1 MDILKK
7 LMTLADGQVLYKDL
21 RKRISETSVA
31 IIDDESGQGD
41 TDKVWSAD
49 KTYNE
54 LSSKIN
60 EPSEEGTNGQ
70 VLSTDGEGGR
80 SWTTVDISNKADK
93 ENTILDTTLSRGRS
107 GNTGT
112 GSFAFGSSVI
122 ASGEYSHAEGI
133 GDTGR
138 GALGKADHAE
148 GYQTRA
154 NSGSGSSAYGAH
166 AEGHRAS
173 ATADGAHAE
182 GTSTTASAEGAH
194 AEGGTTTASAQYSHA
209 EGMATTASGKYSHAE
224 GYVTKATATA
234 AHAEGYT
241 TTASGTY
248 SHAEGMGTVA
258 NHAYQHAFGSY
269 NIADPSTAS
278 ASNRGNY
285 IEIVGKGSASSAK
298 KNARTLDWNGN
309 ERLSGD
315 VYVGCNDDSSGGT
328 KLAKITDIPSIPI
341 DDTAGSGDTDK
352 IWSADKIV
360 SELSDKADSSD
371 IPDISG
377 KLDAPSVAGT
387 TGQFLSLN
395 TFGNPIWKDNT
406 NVISVTVPVMA
417 NSGDTPRYANV
428 GVNLVRNRL
437 SDKSNVIGYNSATEK
452 YYTSLS
458 YTLNS
463 SNVAISI
470 MILPGAP
477 SGSITLFITDVN
489 PE

>member
-1 MDILKK
+1 MSYNVHNFQNGGVINAGPINEMDQQIFNNTVDIEAK
-7 LMTLADGQVLYKDL
+7 LDSPAVAGTSGQVL
-21 RKRISETSVA
+21 S
-31 IIDDESGQGD
+31 IDDNSNVVWAPPQVFDDTAGAGD
-41 TDKVWSAD
+41 TDKSWSAD
-49 KTYNE
+49 KLVTE
-54 LSSKIN
+54 F
-60 EPSEEGTNGQ
+60 G
-70 VLSTDGEGGR
+70 
-80 SWTTVDISNKADK
+80 NKANKSD
-93 ENTILDTTLSRGRS
+93 TILDTTLSRGRAS
-107 GNTGT
+107 NTTVGT
-112 GSFAFGSSVI
+112 GSFAFGSSII

-209 EGMATTASGKYSHAE
+209 EGAATTASGKYSHAE
-224 GYVTKATATA
+224 GYVTNATATA
-234 AHAEGYT
+234 AHAEGYS

-278 ASNRGNY
+278 VSNRGNY

-315 VYVGCNDDSSGGT
+315 VYVGCNDDSSGGYKLVSAADVAT
-328 KLAKITDIPSIPI
+328 TTSCKAGTSGTAPVVPNVQHAAAFYGLAKA
-341 DDTAGSGDTDK
+341 AGDSTQ
-352 IWSADKIV
+352 SA
-360 SELSDKADSSD
+360 SSN
-371 IPDISG
+371 
-377 KLDAPSVAGT
+377 AVGT
-387 TGQFLSLN
+387 
-395 TFGNPIWKDNT
+395 
-406 NVISVTVPVMA
+406 
-417 NSGDTPRYANV
+417 
-428 GVNLVRNRL
+428 
-437 SDKSNVIGYNSATEK
+437 
-452 YYTSLS
+452 YTSEAKTAIKNMLG
-458 YTLNS
+458 
-463 SNVAISI
+463 VAE
-470 MILPGAP
+470 LPAVTASDNGKVLCVVNGAWAVVTIP
-477 SGSITLFITDVN
+477 AAEEE
-489 PE
+489 P